1 MTSSTDPDQ
10 RLALVHQGWEHLQ
23 RQRPL
28 AAWSSWHRALRIK
41 PDDPAALQALAT
53 LESAADL
60 PAAARIV
67 DRFQAPSDSDR
78 RARWDARF
86 QGRDLTDLA
95 DAADT
100 FAALARDDPQDAPA
114 WFNHALCLAW
124 QGDNAGAV
132 ASLDRVVRLRAR
144 DHFDL
149 AVTAWTLA
157 EVLRQGAG
165 AEHLA
170 DDLRYAWVLERPG
183 CEIPELPED
192 GSWLHAV
199 PTPHDPVTGQPE
211 VADARVFEWLDRPL
225 PDSAR
230 EVRSGADLP
239 RLLATVVRTPRTLRL
254 SSPDPQTLD
263 ALDARLFEMI
273 GHDPRAFR
281 REAAPLPLPFLD
293 AAVWTFRTSRGI
305 DRELERSLTRAAV
318 EHYYENLWIHQP
330 RQGLGNRSPLDASRL
345 ARDGDAEARAR
356 LTAVVR
362 FREQLGARPRT
373 SELYQGYP
381 FDRLRRRLGLEP
393 DDPTAIDA
401 HDLTCAGEAE
411 LDRLDPTGLD
421 DARLIEAYESSAAL
435 RDDSRAARF
444 AVALVRRNP
453 TSLAVRALSPL
464 IATLVRE
471 AMRSNR
477 PDEALE
483 WLDQARSFSKPG
495 ERRAFDT
502 WTAEIQARTGQPEA
516 AVKTYESLLADT
528 PDDAALALDAAETL
542 LDNGYADRAG
552 PFLQHAPDR
561 TRDRGNRSIEAKTRA
576 LLDQEPTTDV

>member
-1 MTSSTDPDQ
+1 MSSSTEFDQ
-10 RLALVHQGWEHLQ
+10 RLALIHQGWDHLQ

-28 AAWSSWHRALRIK
+28 AAWASWHRALRIK

-53 LESAADL
+53 LESAAEL
-60 PAAARIV
+60 PAAARTV
-67 DRFQAPSDSDR
+67 HRFQGPSDPDR

-95 DAADT
+95 DAAET
-100 FAALARDDPQDAPA
+100 FAALVRDDPTDASA

-124 QGDNAGAV
+124 QGENAGAV
-132 ASLDRVVRLRAR
+132 DSLDRVVRLEAGAR
-144 DHFDL
+144 FDL

-183 CEIPELPED
+183 GDIPELPD
-192 GSWLHAV
+192 DRSWLLAV
-199 PTPHDPVTGQPE
+199 PTPDDPVAGLPG
-211 VADARVFEWLDRPL
+211 VAEAKIFEWLDRPL

-230 EVRSGADLP
+230 EVQSGSDLS

-263 ALDARLFEMI
+263 AIQDRLSDAI
-273 GHDPRAFR
+273 GVDPRAFR
-281 REAAPLPLPFLD
+281 REAAPLPLPLLD
-293 AAVWTFRTSRGI
+293 AAVWTFRGPRGI
-305 DRELERSLTRAAV
+305 DREVERSFTRAAV

-373 SELYQGYP
+373 AELYQGYP

-393 DDPTAIDA
+393 DDPAAIDA

-411 LDRLDPTGLD
+411 LDRLDPTTLD

-435 RDDSRAARF
+435 RDDTRAARF
-444 AVALVRRNP
+444 AAVLGRRNP
-453 TSLAVRALSPL
+453 PSLAGLALPPL
-464 IATLVRE
+464 FATLVRE

-477 PDEALE
+477 PDEALD
-483 WLDQARSFSKPG
+483 WLDHARAFPESR
-495 ERRAFDT
+495 ERRRFET
-502 WTAEIQARTGQPEA
+502 WTAEVQARTGRPDA
-516 AVKTYESLLADT
+516 AVKTYESLLAET
-528 PDDAALALDAAETL
+528 PADAALALDAAETL
-542 LDNGYADRAG
+542 LDNGYADHAR
-552 PFLQHAPDR
+552 PFLQHALDQAR
-561 TRDRGNRSIEAKTRA
+561 HVGNRPIEAKTRA
-576 LLDQEPTTDV
+576 LLDQEPMQGV